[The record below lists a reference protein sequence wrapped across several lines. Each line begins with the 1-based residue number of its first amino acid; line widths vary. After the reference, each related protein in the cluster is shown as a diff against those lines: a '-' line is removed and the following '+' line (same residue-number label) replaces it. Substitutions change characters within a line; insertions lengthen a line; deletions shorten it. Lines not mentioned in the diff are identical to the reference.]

1 MQSIKFTTH
10 GGNPLVGQFGPGD
23 IARVP
28 EKLAKH
34 FVVDAKCARYME
46 SEAAPEPVK
55 AQRKKRGR

>member
-10 GGNPLVGQFGPGD
+10 GGNPLVGQFAPGD
-23 IARVP
+23 VARLP

-46 SEAAPEPVK
+46 APKASEPVK
-55 AQRKKRGR
+55 PTRKKRSR